1 MSQLDLVSNDED
13 NISGGEHKTRR
24 QYYDDEDNIFYGE
37 DKTRGKET
45 LRNVVGERKLR
56 RVFPATLYDGD
67 DDGGDDGDDDGGDDG
82 GEDGDGDG
90 GDDSDGGGDDNSDCD
105 GNHNGDNDGSNL
117 IIIAHGEP
125 DVVRHNRHKVN
136 HRHHRPEKIKKNE
149 KKRSLNSHHQKIYY
163 DYFKKMFTNIT

>member
-1 MSQLDLVSNDED
+1 MRVNTKQED
-13 NISGGEHKTRR
+13 NIS
-24 QYYDDEDNIFYGE
+24 DDEDNIFYGE

-67 DDGGDDGDDDGGDDG
+67 DDGGDDGDDDG

-136 HRHHRPEKIKKNE
+136 HRHHRPEKIKKKW
-149 KKRSLNSHHQKIYY
+149 KKNDL
-163 DYFKKMFTNIT
+163 

>member
-67 DDGGDDGDDDGGDDG
+67 DDGGDDGDDDGGG
-82 GEDGDGDG
+82 
-90 GDDSDGGGDDNSDCD
+90 DGGGDGDDDDDDDDEEDD
-105 GNHNGDNDGSNL
+105 GDADGCWS
-117 IIIAHGEP
+117 
-125 DVVRHNRHKVN
+125 
-136 HRHHRPEKIKKNE
+136 
-149 KKRSLNSHHQKIYY
+149 
-163 DYFKKMFTNIT
+163 

>member
-67 DDGGDDGDDDGGDDG
+67 DDGGHGDDDS
-82 GEDGDGDG
+82 G
-90 GDDSDGGGDDNSDCD
+90 GDDSDGGDGGGDDNSDCD

>member
-1 MSQLDLVSNDED
+1 MVNTKQED
-13 NISGGEHKTRR
+13 NIS
-24 QYYDDEDNIFYGE
+24 DDEDNIFHCE

-67 DDGGDDGDDDGGDDG
+67 DDGGHGDDDS
-82 GEDGDGDG
+82 G
-90 GDDSDGGGDDNSDCD
+90 GDDSDGGDGGGDDNSDCD

-149 KKRSLNSHHQKIYY
+149 KKTI
-163 DYFKKMFTNIT
+163 FKLTPPKDIL